1 MLVIFFFVPPRI
13 GGYIYQNKITD
24 SNMKK
29 IFDIAI
35 MGNYTKDT
43 IISSAG
49 TRIVDG
55 GGFNYGAHV
64 AAMMGLDVA
73 AITRLACEDAHVVSA
88 LEYLGVTVFV
98 TTTPNSTLLRLEYPT
113 SNVDERKI
121 YVTQTAGQF
130 TTEQVEDVDARAF
143 LINASTRGEV
153 DFDVLQALKKKKALI
168 AADVQGFVRIIG
180 EDTRLYYDP
189 WDEKKKFLP
198 HIDIL
203 KTDAVEAEI
212 LTGETDIKEAAAKI
226 ATFGPREVVLTHRNG
241 LLVLAEDKMFEAE
254 FHPQKLI
261 GRSGRG
267 DTCISAYVC
276 KRLSA
281 PPEEATTW
289 AAAVTSLKMEAEGP
303 ILRKMSDVEK
313 LIHNKFS

>member
-1 MLVIFFFVPPRI
+1 
-13 GGYIYQNKITD
+13 
-24 SNMKK
+24 MKK
-29 IFDIAI
+29 TFDIAI

-73 AITRLACEDAHVVSA
+73 AITRLACEDSHVVNA
-88 LEYLGVTVFV
+88 LENIGVTVFV

-130 TTEQVEDVDARAF
+130 TPAEVEGIQAKAF

-153 DFDVLQALKKKKALI
+153 GFDVLQALKTKHALI

-180 EDTRLYYDP
+180 DDTQLYYDS
-189 WDEKKKFLP
+189 WDEKEKFLP

-212 LTGETDIKEAAAKI
+212 LTGETDIKKAAAKI
-226 ATFGPREVVLTHRNG
+226 AAFGPQEVVLTHRNG
-241 LLVLAEDKMFEAE
+241 LLVLAEGKTFEAKFLPE
-254 FHPQKLI
+254 KLV

-267 DTCISAYVC
+267 DTCISAYVA

-281 PPEEATTW
+281 EPKEATIW

-303 ILRKMSDVEK
+303 ILRPVNDVEN
-313 LIHNKFS
+313 LIEKKYFAN